1 MARYG
6 RGGGNKSSGGFWDD
20 VVTHVKMRSIAEASK
35 GPNGRP
41 NPAAAMGMAV
51 GLGHHSFDDL
61 MKLGV
66 ALGTEG
72 VFDPP
77 SSFDHSYDHD
87 FDYSTGSA
95 NASGFDYD
103 SQSAIEQT
111 DTDLAHESFEPE
123 GVSSQTSNVVDD
135 ALDDLDDPYELD
147 DADDQELV
155 PEEPSDGT
163 IDPSD
168 FPNKRTYEAASYLA
182 HLEEFYS
189 SAELDEYRQR
199 CKKCC
204 LFIRNN
210 PDLLAA
216 KYITYEGIF
225 LYAQAVKEH
234 FSLPFEVEDEDE
246 DSKTSLNELI
256 MDAAEFDETLALDL
270 WVWCVHEFYAYRNFS
285 SYPGDVVACMD
296 NELLDCS
303 ETFVQDLISRVE
315 NDDLLC
321 EALMTAAEEC
331 SFFAT
336 YLTSKALCS
345 ENAQA
350 AIKLFSAYINGKYAK
365 DKDVYGV
372 IEGIISQ
379 CSNWEEKESL
389 ELFRDQ
395 ILPIAAEYTDNAR
408 VINGIKKWTQQVDEH
423 IDAVERSAEKY
434 AYSGRYAWRTT
445 CADGSA
451 YNLDPRNHETEEEYN
466 ERLHE
471 RKYFW
476 RRTHASLSE
485 THGLDINAY
494 ETREEFQHAL
504 NECMAQSR
512 KMRQKQREVE
522 RRQREEEWYKPDP
535 LASTDK
541 TVYPFCGVVFLNSD
555 GVYHYRTQDTSLTI
569 GDLVVAPVGKDNR
582 RLVAEVV
589 SVEQHTRRS
598 APFPVDK
605 AKFIIGRYEPSEKEA
620 SPSSAPAEDQKD

>member
-1 MARYG
+1 MARHG
-6 RGGGNKSSGGFWDD
+6 FGGGNKSSGGFWDD
-20 VVTHVKMRSIAEASK
+20 VVEHVKMRSIVEASK

-41 NPAAAMGMAV
+41 NTAAAMGMAV

-72 VFDPP
+72 AFDSP

-87 FDYSTGSA
+87 FDYSAGSA
-95 NASGFDYD
+95 DASGFDYA
-103 SQSAIEQT
+103 SQSAMEQT
-111 DTDLAHESFEPE
+111 DNDFAQEPLEPE
-123 GVSSQTSNVVDD
+123 LYSDHSSYAS
-135 ALDDLDDPYELD
+135 DDLDDMD
-147 DADDQELV
+147 DPEFIE
-155 PEEPSDGT
+155 EEPSEST

-199 CKKCC
+199 CKECC
-204 LFIRNN
+204 LFILEN

-234 FSLPFEVEDEDE
+234 FSLPFEVEEEDE

-372 IEGIISQ
+372 VEGIISQ

-408 VINGIKKWTQQVDEH
+408 VINGIKKWTQQVNEH

-434 AYSGRYAWRTT
+434 AYSGRYAWRNT

-451 YNLDPRNHETEEEYN
+451 YNLDPRGYETEEEYN

-476 RRTHASLSE
+476 RRTHASLAE

-494 ETREEFQHAL
+494 ETREEFQQAL
-504 NECMAQSR
+504 NECTAQSR
-512 KMRQKQREVE
+512 KMRQEQKVIEYK
-522 RRQREEEWYKPDP
+522 QREEERHKPDP
-535 LASTDK
+535 LAATDK
-541 TVYPFCGVVFLNSD
+541 TVYPFCGVVFLNSE
-555 GVYHYRTQDTSLTI
+555 GVYHYRVEDTSLTI
-569 GDLVVAPVGKDNR
+569 GDLVIAPVGRDNR
-582 RLVAEVV
+582 RLIAEIV

>member
-20 VVTHVKMRSIAEASK
+20 VVKHVKMRSIVEASK

-41 NPAAAMGMAV
+41 SPAAAMGMAV

-72 VFDPP
+72 AFDPP
-77 SSFDHSYDHD
+77 SSFDDSFDNDLD
-87 FDYSTGSA
+87 FSSA
-95 NASGFDYD
+95 PADTSDFSDD
-103 SQSAIEQT
+103 SQFEVEHI
-111 DTDLAHESFEPE
+111 DTDSAQEPFEPE
-123 GVSSQTSNVVDD
+123 LYSDHSSYASDDIDDVDD
-135 ALDDLDDPYELD
+135 
-147 DADDQELV
+147 
-155 PEEPSDGT
+155 PEFIDEETSESI

-182 HLEEFYS
+182 HLEEFFS
-189 SAELDEYRQR
+189 SAELDDYKRQ

-204 LFIRNN
+204 LFILEN

-216 KYITYEGIF
+216 KYFTYEGTF

-285 SYPGDVVACMD
+285 SYPGDVVTCMD
-296 NELLDCS
+296 NDLLDCS
-303 ETFVQDLISRVE
+303 DAFIQDLISRAE
-315 NDDLLC
+315 KDDLLC
-321 EALMTAAEEC
+321 EALMTAAEDC

-345 ENAQA
+345 ENEQA

-389 ELFRDQ
+389 ELFRDR
-395 ILPIAAEYTDNAR
+395 ILPIAAEHPKNAR
-408 VINGIKKWTQQVDEH
+408 VINGIKKWTQQVNEH
-423 IDAVERSAEKY
+423 IDAVERRAEKY

-476 RRTHASLSE
+476 RRTHASLAE

-512 KMRQKQREVE
+512 KMRQEQKAIEYK
-522 RRQREEEWYKPDP
+522 QREEERYKPDP
-535 LASTDK
+535 LAATDK
-541 TVYPFCGVVFLNSD
+541 TVYPFCGVVFLNSE
-555 GVYHYRTQDTSLTI
+555 GVYHYRVEDTSLTI
-569 GDLVVAPVGKDNR
+569 GDLVIAPVGRDNR
-582 RLVAEVV
+582 RLVAEIV

-620 SPSSAPAEDQKD
+620 SPSSAPAEDQMD